1 MVIII
6 LKLKLNIL
14 SHKIQNCDECVG
26 STESVKNVIPR
37 ARFGNTYT
45 KIGKIQRRLMRPLYK
60 HDTEIHERSLIFKW
74 WKMEFNGG
82 VVFKATWGPGNT

>member
-45 KIGKIQRRLMRPLYK
+45 KIGKIQRRLAWPLRK
-60 HDTEIHERSLIFKW
+60 DDTQIREAFHIFHRS
-74 WKMEFNGG
+74 
-82 VVFKATWGPGNT
+82 